1 MSTENHTLYRN
12 ASPYY
17 RSILKSEGRYITQAV
32 VRSILADHG
41 LAESDYLA
49 DHDLA
54 ELPTQ
59 TDASDLVA
67 WLGY

>member
-1 MSTENHTLYRN
+1 
-12 ASPYY
+12 
-17 RSILKSEGRYITQAV
+17 
-32 VRSILADHG
+32 VRSILADHD